1 MQLSQALRFTGAG
14 AVFTQPPRLAFVGAG
29 GKTTAMFT
37 LASQLKQGY
46 ESVFV
51 TTTTHLGTAQSGL
64 ADRHVIVER
73 SADLPTTPP
82 QGVVLFTGPEGGDGR
97 LAGLDTKTLESLL
110 ELADR
115 HRIPLLIEA
124 DGSRLRPLKA
134 PAGHEPAMPGF
145 VDTAVVVAGLSGL
158 GKPLTENWVHRPEF
172 FGRLAGLDE
181 GQQITPPA
189 LVQVLTHPQGGLKGI
204 PAAARRVLLLNQAD
218 SDALREEGEQIAQMC
233 LGDYA
238 AAVVSA
244 LTLPSPGG
252 RGEKGGSLR
261 AERSNLIVSSIHEPT
276 AIILLA
282 AGASTRFGRPKQL
295 IDWQGQPLVRH
306 VAALALSAEVQRI
319 RVVVGAYQAE
329 VRQALEG
336 LPVEI
341 VENPDWREGQA
352 ASVRAGIQGL
362 PMETGGALFMLVDQP
377 QVPTS
382 LLKSLVELHAER
394 LTPLTAPLCQGRRAN
409 PVLFDRTTFPDLLT
423 LRGDTG
429 GRQLFASPRQY
440 EVSWLPWEDESLLW
454 DMDTEEDYRRFI
466 RKDNK

>member
-1 MQLSQALRFTGAG
+1 
-14 AVFTQPPRLAFVGAG
+14 
-29 GKTTAMFT
+29 
-37 LASQLKQGY
+37 
-46 ESVFV
+46 
-51 TTTTHLGTAQSGL
+51 
-64 ADRHVIVER
+64 
-73 SADLPTTPP
+73 
-82 QGVVLFTGPEGGDGR
+82 
-97 LAGLDTKTLESLL
+97 
-110 ELADR
+110 
-115 HRIPLLIEA
+115 
-124 DGSRLRPLKA
+124 
-134 PAGHEPAMPGF
+134 
-145 VDTAVVVAGLSGL
+145 
-158 GKPLTENWVHRPEF
+158 
-172 FGRLAGLDE
+172 
-181 GQQITPPA
+181 
-189 LVQVLTHPQGGLKGI
+189 
-204 PAAARRVLLLNQAD
+204 
-218 SDALREEGEQIAQMC
+218 
-233 LGDYA
+233 
-238 AAVVSA
+238 
-244 LTLPSPGG
+244 
-252 RGEKGGSLR
+252 LR

-306 VAALALSAEVQRI
+306 VAALALSAGVQRI

-341 VENPDWREGQA
+341 VENPDWQEGQA

-454 DMDTEEDYRRFI
+454 DMDTEEDYRRLLS
-466 RKDNK
+466 KDKP